1 MERRRDPRKDPIICR
16 HLQEM
21 EERVAA
27 DHLAL
32 CNHPVYGMIE
42 DPEAMCLFMRS
53 HVFAVWDFMSLLKAL
68 QRSLTC
74 TEHPWVPVQDSTSA
88 RLINEIV
95 LEEETD
101 EIRTGFYISHFELYL
116 EAMDEV
122 GADRAPID
130 ELISGIRGGI
140 DMDSI
145 LSGVDVPL
153 QTREFVKYTM
163 HAAQLPVHQ
172 VASVFLMG
180 REDVIPSMFISM
192 LEHEKS
198 GSGSPKRWRLRTR
211 NLLEKVV
218 KGLERRYS
226 PWGAKIA
233 TDPGEDIFRT
243 YLQRHIELDGESHGP
258 MGQRLLMEI
267 CGKDSVKWREATQAA
282 LEALKMR
289 RLLWDGV
296 MEEIQHMRSRRH
308 DERVRSDEQMGV
320 PPERRK
326 WAWGTTPPESNIRA
340 VGGTEKVSSE
350 G

>member
-1 MERRRDPRKDPIICR
+1 
-16 HLQEM
+16 M
-21 EERVAA
+21 EERVAP

-32 CNHPVYGMIE
+32 GNHPVYGMIE
-42 DPEAMCLFMRS
+42 DAEAMCLFMRS
-53 HVFAVWDFMSLLKAL
+53 HVFAVWDFMSLLKSL
-68 QRSLTC
+68 QRGLTC
-74 TEHPWVPVQDSTSA
+74 TTHPWVPVKDCASA

-122 GADRAPID
+122 GADRQPID
-130 ELISGIRGGI
+130 QLIDGIRAGA
-140 DMDSI
+140 DLDEV

-153 QTREFVKYTM
+153 PTREFVKYTL

-180 REDVIPSMFISM
+180 REDVIPSMFMSI
-192 LEHEKS
+192 LEHEKT
-198 GSGSPKRWRLRTR
+198 GNGSPQRWRLRTK
-211 NLLEKVV
+211 NLIEKVI
-218 KGLERRYS
+218 KGMERRYA
-226 PWGAKIA
+226 PWRVKVA

-243 YLQRHIELDGESHGP
+243 YLERHIELDGESHGP

-267 CGKDSVKWREATQAA
+267 CGKDAEKWHEATEAA

-289 RLLWDGV
+289 RYLWDGV
-296 MEEIQHMRSRRH
+296 MAEIQHMRSRRH
-308 DERVRSDEQMGV
+308 DERVRSDQNLGV
-320 PPERRK
+320 PPERR
-326 WAWGTTPPESNIRA
+326 AWTWGSNPPETHIRA
-340 VGGTEKVSSE
+340 IDGAEKASSE